1 MKGLKKLFS
10 LLLVVTMLFTLI
22 TGCTSSNSEAKKYI
36 GEGQGK
42 HGTLKVE
49 VTVEKDKIKDIKV
62 LESKENIVLSEPV
75 FSRIKNLMIDKN
87 NANVD
92 AVSGSTVTS
101 QAYITA
107 VQAALKKAGLK
118 LSDTKIAVEPVK
130 EKETTQ
136 EYDVVVIG
144 AGGAGFSA
152 AIEAKNAGA
161 NVVILEKMPSIGGNT
176 LISGGE
182 MNAPGN
188 WVQKNL
194 NITNDSADTFYKD
207 TVKGGDNKGIPELV
221 KVFADNALASAEWL
235 RDYVKVKFLEDQLFQ
250 FGGHS
255 VKRALIPE
263 GHTGAEMISKFKTK
277 ADELKIPI
285 KLETKAE
292 ELIAEGGRVVGV
304 KAKNAAGQ
312 DLVFKAKKGVV
323 IATGGFGSN
332 VEMRKKYNPEMD
344 EKYLTTDAPG
354 TTGDGIVMAEKLNAA
369 TMGMEYIQTY
379 PISNPKTG
387 LISLVADSRFD
398 GAILINQEGK
408 RFVEELERRDVISKA
423 ILAQTGK
430 YTYQLWNQDIDNIS
444 KTISVHKDEYDELI
458 KEGLLYKA
466 DTLEDAAK
474 FFNIPVE
481 NLKATVERVNEF
493 AKTGKDLDFNY
504 RGKFVSLEKGPYYIQ
519 KAVPSVHHTMGG
531 LVIDATA
538 KVKTNDG
545 KVIEGL
551 YAAGEVTGVIHGTNR
566 LGGNAISDIVTFGRI
581 AGKNAAEGK

>member
-1 MKGLKKLFS
+1 MRNNKKTFS
-10 LLLVVTMLFTLI
+10 LLLSIVMVLALFA
-22 TGCTSSNSEAKKYI
+22 GCSSSSAKTFT
-36 GEGQGK
+36 GEGEGK
-42 HGTLKVE
+42 HGNIKVE

-62 LESKENIVLSEPV
+62 LDDKENKVLSEPV
-75 FSRIKNLMIDKN
+75 YSKIKNLMVKEN

-92 AVSGSTVTS
+92 VVSGSTATS
-101 QAYITA
+101 KGYIQA
-107 VQAALKKAGLK
+107 VQDALKKAGLK
-118 LSDTKIAVEPVK
+118 LSSNKIAVQPEK

-152 AIEAKNAGA
+152 ALEAKKAGA

-194 NITNDSADTFYKD
+194 GINNDSVETYYND
-207 TVKGGDNKGIPELV
+207 TVKGGDNKGVPAMIKIL
-221 KVFADNALASAEWL
+221 ADNALASAEWL
-235 RDYVKVKFLEDQLFQ
+235 KDYVHVKFLDDQLFQ

-263 GHTGAEMISKFKTK
+263 GHTGAEMISKFKVKT
-277 ADELKIPI
+277 DELQIPV

-292 ELIAEGGRVVGV
+292 ELISENGKVVGV

-312 DLVFKAKKGVV
+312 DLTFKAKKGVI
-323 IATGGFGSN
+323 IASGGFGSN

-354 TTGDGIVMAEKLNAA
+354 TTGDGIVMAEKLNADA
-369 TMGMEYIQTY
+369 INMEYIQTY
-379 PISNPKTG
+379 PISNPKSG

-408 RFVEELERRDVISKA
+408 RFVEELERRDVISRA
-423 ILAQTGK
+423 ILAQTGG
-430 YTYQLWNQDIDNIS
+430 YTYQLWNDDINKIS
-444 KTISVHKDEYDELI
+444 KTIEAHKSEYEELV
-458 KEGLLYKA
+458 KDGLLYKA
-466 DTLEDAAK
+466 DSLEDAAK
-474 FFNIPVE
+474 FFNIPVD

-504 RGKFVSLEKGPYYIQ
+504 RGKFVSLEKGPFYIQ

-531 LVIDATA
+531 LVIDENA
-538 KVKTNDG
+538 KVKTKDG
-545 KVIEGL
+545 KIIEGL

-566 LGGNAISDIVTFGRI
+566 LGGNAITDIVTFGRI
-581 AGKNAAEGK
+581 AGQNAAQGK